1 MSKQQVQEQFGA
13 NAAAY
18 VGSPVHAQGASL
30 ARLVALAAPEP
41 GWRVLDVATAAG
53 HTALAFA
60 PHVAAVIGL
69 DLTPQMIPL
78 AAALA
83 VERGA
88 TNVNLMVG
96 DVDDLPFGDAAFD
109 AVTCRIA
116 PHHFA
121 DIGRFIAE
129 AARVLRPGGLLA
141 VVDNIVPGS
150 RLHGKKADRQ
160 RAAGEYVN
168 IFEKLRDPSHG
179 RCLSHD
185 EWLDALVAAGL
196 TVEAQETL
204 DKRMTFETWAARH
217 TPEMQTRLRVL
228 LMRAPAA
235 AAEFLDVRTDTGL
248 ITFRLQEG
256 VYLARKQ

>member
-83 VERGA
+83 AERGA
-88 TNVNLMVG
+88 TNVTLMVG
-96 DVDDLPFGDAAFD
+96 DVDDLPFGDGAFD

-121 DIGRFIAE
+121 APERFMRE
-129 AARVLRPGGLLA
+129 AARVLKPGGLLA
-141 VVDNIVPGS
+141 VVDNIVP
-150 RLHGKKADRQ
+150 HGV
-160 RAAGEYVN
+160 AGDYVN
-168 IFEKLRDPSHG
+168 AFEKLRDPSHV
-179 RCLSHD
+179 RCLSME
-185 EWLDALVAAGL
+185 EWQALFGEGSFA
-196 TVEAQETL
+196 VEHAETL
-204 DKRMTFETWAARH
+204 YKQVEFSTWAARH
-217 TPEMQTRLRVL
+217 SDNMQRYL
-228 LMRAPAA
+228 LAMLQQATGD
-235 AAEFLDVRTDTGL
+235 AAEFLQPRLADPPV
-248 ITFRLQEG
+248 TFRLWEG
-256 VYLARKQ
+256 ILVGRRA